1 MKQSDIAAV
10 LERDLLRTD
19 IASPSIESTE
29 CFSCG
34 YRMRYRGNRFCSE
47 HCREWFDA
55 GNLSYEQQE
64 ELARK
69 PSAMSIVCL
78 GCRKEF
84 YSRGLRCCSPDCE
97 RRYRERQDN
106 LAVMA
111 EVGMKPTAKRRCR
124 TCGARIPKWRK
135 GRKVSSATRFC
146 SRKCARR
153 PKTAETRN
161 GLETIKKCP

>member
-10 LERDLLRTD
+10 IERDLLRADT
-19 IASPSIESTE
+19 ASPSIDITK

-34 YRMRYRGNRFCSE
+34 YSMRYRGSRFCSDR
-47 HCREWFDA
+47 CREWFDA

-69 PSAMSIVCL
+69 PSAMTIVCL

-84 YSRGLRCCSPDCE
+84 YSRGLRCCSTDCE
-97 RRYRERQDN
+97 RSYRERQDN

-111 EVGMKPTAKRRCR
+111 EVGIEPAPKRHCANPE
-124 TCGARIPKWRK
+124 CGQTIPKWRN
-135 GRKVSSATRFC
+135 GRRVRSDLRFC
-146 SRKCARR
+146 SPKCTKA
-153 PKTAETRN
+153 A
-161 GLETIKKCP
+161 

>member
-1 MKQSDIAAV
+1 MKQSSIAAV
-10 LERDLLRTD
+10 IERDLLRVDT
-19 IASPSIESTE
+19 ASPSIVITE

-34 YRMRYRGNRFCSE
+34 YRMRYRGPRFCSDR
-47 HCREWFDA
+47 CREWFDA
-55 GNLSYEQQE
+55 GNPSYEQQE

-84 YSRGLRCCSPDCE
+84 YSRGLRCCSVECE

-111 EVGMKPTAKRRCR
+111 EVGMEPTAKRHCANPE
-124 TCGARIPKWRK
+124 CGQTIPKWHN
-135 GRKVSSATRFC
+135 GRRVSSATRFC

-153 PKTAETRN
+153 AKTAEM
-161 GLETIKKCP
+161 LEMDSKR